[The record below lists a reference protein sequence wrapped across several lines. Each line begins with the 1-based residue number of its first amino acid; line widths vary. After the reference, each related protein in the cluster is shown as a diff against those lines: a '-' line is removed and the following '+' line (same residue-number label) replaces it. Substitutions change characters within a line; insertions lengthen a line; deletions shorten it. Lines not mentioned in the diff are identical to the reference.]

1 MDQSSHEI
9 RLANWIQIINNCQS
23 RPKEQT
29 TKQWLAEN
37 QISEK
42 QYYYWLRKVR
52 KQAYAD
58 SKAML
63 PEVQKDHFPAAVSVF
78 EIPAEITNEY
88 NSTGTRAITIWTKK
102 STIEIPSDLPESLIV
117 KLLKAVSHAL

>member
-1 MDQSSHEI
+1 MDQSTHEI
-9 RLANWIQIINNCQS
+9 RLANWMQIINNCQN

-63 PEVQKDHFPAAVSVF
+63 PEVQKDHSPAAVSVF

-88 NSTGTRAITIWTKK
+88 SSTGTRAITIWTKK

>member
-1 MDQSSHEI
+1 MDQSTHEI
-9 RLANWIQIINNCQS
+9 RLANWMQIINNCQN

-52 KQAYAD
+52 KQAYSD
-58 SKAML
+58 SKVML
-63 PEVQKDHFPAAVSVF
+63 PEVQRDHAPAAVSVF
-78 EIPAEITNEY
+78 EIPAEISNEY
-88 NSTGTRAITIWTKK
+88 SSTGTRAITIWTKK
-102 STIEIPSDLPESLIV
+102 YTIEIPSDLPESLIV
-117 KLLKAVSHAL
+117 KLLKTVSHAL

>member
-1 MDQSSHEI
+1 MDQSTHEI

-63 PEVQKDHFPAAVSVF
+63 PEVQKDHSPAAVSVF

-88 NSTGTRAITIWTKK
+88 NCI
-102 STIEIPSDLPESLIV
+102 
-117 KLLKAVSHAL
+117 